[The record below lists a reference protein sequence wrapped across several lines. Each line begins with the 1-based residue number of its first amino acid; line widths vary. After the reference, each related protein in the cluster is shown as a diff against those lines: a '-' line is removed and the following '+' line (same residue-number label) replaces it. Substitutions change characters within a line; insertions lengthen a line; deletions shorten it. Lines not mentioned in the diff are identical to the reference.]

1 MPDAIAMCPRG
12 LLRRRIVQLLGRPVP
27 RRPRAF
33 HPSTPARSRWQSPR
47 ASMRPA
53 AIGAAQA
60 PGEAAAR
67 RLRSYSVTANARL
80 RPVPIEQDSGDKLP
94 SHQATREF
102 FLVDVGEFPYR
113 DEET

>member
-1 MPDAIAMCPRG
+1 
-12 LLRRRIVQLLGRPVP
+12 
-27 RRPRAF
+27 
-33 HPSTPARSRWQSPR
+33 
-47 ASMRPA
+47 
-53 AIGAAQA
+53 
-60 PGEAAAR
+60 
-67 RLRSYSVTANARL
+67 LRSYSATANARL